1 MKRFFFWI
9 VLAALLL
16 GLQEILF
23 RALFPMPEI
32 ENFNRITY
40 SDVVPHLQTA
50 SFFGKRVPA
59 MNATFR
65 WKSRPDGVTT
75 DSHLNLYGFRDRNWR
90 VRREHGTERV
100 MFVGDSLVEGFMAG
114 DHETISHGF
123 SRAAVE
129 DKEAV
134 EAMNFGIGGTGI
146 DNYLALMR
154 DAVPL
159 FRPQRI
165 VVVIYA
171 NDLPYVSPPPR
182 NPAPPVAPV
191 YTPAWEPRGL
201 LVIRRALRHEV
212 VPRRWHG
219 RPTLFAPVVPDPLNP
234 WSQPPAEFAQVD
246 PVLAEAM
253 RKGDFN
259 PFVVNLLNQAE
270 SNLRQPIDLNAVL
283 PQFQSIAQRVSAELR
298 IVYLPFSAQVS
309 DYYVAFQQKYA
320 EQKGVRSLIGPEYQI
335 HAEALAKSCRELR
348 IPFFD
353 LTPSLRKAE
362 TEGPHLYW
370 NFDEHMRG
378 SAYLRV
384 GATIQQWVHTSEK
397 IETLRSLK

>member
-9 VLAALLL
+9 ILGALLF

-23 RALFPMPEI
+23 RALFPLPEI
-32 ENFNRITY
+32 ENFNRINY
-40 SDVVPHLQTA
+40 SDVLPHLETV
-50 SFFGKRVPA
+50 SFFGKRMPA

-65 WKSRPDGVTT
+65 WKSRPDGMSV
-75 DSHLNLYGFRDRNWR
+75 DSHLNLYGFRDRTWR
-90 VRREHGTERV
+90 VRGERGTERV
-100 MFVGDSLVEGFMAG
+100 MFVGDSLVEGFSAP
-114 DHETISHGF
+114 DHETIPSGF
-123 SRAAVE
+123 SRAAAE
-129 DKEAV
+129 GNKAV

-171 NDLPYVSPPPR
+171 NDLPHVSSLPNLEPPLTPVYAPKWTPR
-182 NPAPPVAPV
+182 NVRV
-191 YTPAWEPRGL
+191 
-201 LVIRRALRHEV
+201 VQRALRHEV

-219 RPTLFAPVVPDPLNP
+219 PPTLFVPVVPDTLNP
-234 WSQPPAEFAQVD
+234 WSQAPAEFLQVD
-246 PVLAEAM
+246 PILADDM
-253 RKGDFN
+253 RKGEFN

-270 SNLRQPIDLNAVL
+270 NNLRQPIDLSAIL
-283 PQFQSIAQRVSAELR
+283 PQFQLIAQRVSAELR
-298 IVYLPFSAQVS
+298 IVYLPFSTQVS

-320 EQKGVRSLIGPEYQI
+320 EQKGVRSLLAPEYQI
-335 HAEALAKSCRELR
+335 HAEALAKDCEKLR
-348 IPFFD
+348 IPFLD
-353 LTPSLRKAE
+353 LTPLLRKAE
-362 TEGPHLYW
+362 NGGPHLYW

-378 SAYLRV
+378 AGYLRV
-384 GATIQQWVHTSEK
+384 GATIEQWVHSTEK